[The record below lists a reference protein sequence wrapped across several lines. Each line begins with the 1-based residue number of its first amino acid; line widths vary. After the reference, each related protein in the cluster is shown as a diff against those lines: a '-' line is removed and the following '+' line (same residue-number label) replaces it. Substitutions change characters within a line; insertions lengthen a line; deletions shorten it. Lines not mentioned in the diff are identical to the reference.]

1 MTLLL
6 QACRSFIV
14 LIAMLL
20 ATATAGAKEVTIALA
35 EGHGSATFSEE
46 SLVFSKCEALEVGYS
61 FDIPLEVMTQ
71 SKMNAGVVMQRYTAT
86 LDNGDVVDGLLTG
99 EIDVVASQ
107 TYRYKVTGNEM
118 TRQPVRVSMTR
129 GNSGG
134 PTVEIATWAG
144 FRKGAVSFTFDD
156 GAPSHVS
163 DAGPLFDKYGYKA
176 TFNLVVNW
184 NPDWSGFGNL
194 AKNGHEIAS
203 HSNTHGNN
211 MSGEE
216 ASSKKAIEGKI
227 QQKYGVIT
235 VAYPNCNV
243 PNESAVLQN
252 YIVGRICNS
261 GNSIVGKDGPSNWAR
276 VPAIMTGP
284 NGSNDFKGP
293 MGYVVN
299 SNSWVSFLT
308 HGFSGKN
315 NGNATYS
322 PTDISLIED
331 ALKYAQQN
339 DKDIWVAPM
348 GHVAMYIKERK
359 ASKVEVKASND
370 YSTTIQLKHTIADNV
385 SKYDYPLSLRVKSD
399 WNKVEVTQDG
409 AELENKIDG
418 GYIYFDAVPNAG
430 DIVVRNTGVKYVTV
444 TPGTNVT
451 VSGTVAW
458 TSDGTDY
465 YAEGATITLG
475 YDGTVPTTGYTVGYT
490 VTKAGGGTVSVD
502 VTDGISSFVTP
513 ADDVTVSVRLMK
525 QLTITAASGTKVYDG
540 TALTGSY
547 TSEGLLEGDAIVS
560 VTVTG
565 SQTAVGTC
573 DNVASAAVIKNGD
586 VDVTANYIITYVK
599 GTLAVTTKT
608 VSSPTITLS
617 ETSYVYDGTA
627 KQPTVTVK
635 DGETVIP
642 ETEYTVGYSDNTAA
656 GTATV
661 TITDKEGGNYSVS
674 GSATFVITAKT
685 VSTPSV
691 TLSET
696 SFVYDGSAKEP
707 AVTVKDGETVIPETE
722 YTVVYSDNTA
732 AGIAT
737 VTITDKEGGNYSVS
751 GSATFVIT
759 AKTVSTPSVTLSETS
774 FVYDGSAKE
783 PTVTVKDG
791 ETVIPETEYTV
802 GYSDNTAAGT
812 ATVTITDKEG
822 GNYSVSGSATFVI
835 FVKGDA
841 NNDKKVDV
849 ADLVEMV
856 NARDGH
862 PSVRFVLKAADIDGS
877 GSITDSDI
885 TAVANLIMKG
895 QSNPM

>member
-293 MGYVVN
+293 MGSVVN

-315 NGNATYS
+315 NGNANYS

-359 ASKVEVKASND
+359 ASKVEVTQS
-370 YSTTIQLKHTIADNV
+370 YETSMTIELTHNIKDNV
-385 SKYDYPLSLRVKSD
+385 SDYDYPLSLRVKSD
-399 WNKVEVTQDG
+399 WMKVEVTQNG
-409 AELENKIDG
+409 AKLESKFDG
-418 GYIYFDAVPNAG
+418 GYIYFDAIPNGG
-430 DIVVRNTGVKYVTV
+430 DIVVTRK
-444 TPGTNVT
+444 
-451 VSGTVAW
+451 
-458 TSDGTDY
+458 
-465 YAEGATITLG
+465 L
-475 YDGTVPTTGYTVGYT
+475 
-490 VTKAGGGTVSVD
+490 
-502 VTDGISSFVTP
+502 
-513 ADDVTVSVRLMK
+513 
-525 QLTITAASGTKVYDG
+525 LTITADSGTKAYDG
-540 TALTGSY
+540 TALTKNSY
-547 TSEGLLEGDAIVS
+547 TCTGLASGDDIES

-565 SQTAVGTC
+565 SQTTVGTS
-573 DNVASAAVIKNGD
+573 DNVPSAAMIKNAD
-586 VDVTANYIITYVK
+586 NDDVTETYEINYVN
-599 GTLAVTTKT
+599 GTLAV
-608 VSSPTITLS
+608 
-617 ETSYVYDGTA
+617 
-627 KQPTVTVK
+627 
-635 DGETVIP
+635 
-642 ETEYTVGYSDNTAA
+642 
-656 GTATV
+656 
-661 TITDKEGGNYSVS
+661 
-674 GSATFVITAKT
+674 TAKT

-696 SFVYDGSAKEP
+696 SFVYDGSEKQ
-707 AVTVKDGETVIPETE
+707 
-722 YTVVYSDNTA
+722 
-732 AGIAT
+732 
-737 VTITDKEGGNYSVS
+737 
-751 GSATFVIT
+751 
-759 AKTVSTPSVTLSETS
+759 
-774 FVYDGSAKE
+774 

-791 ETVIPETEYTV
+791 DHH
-802 GYSDNTAAGT
+802 GQ
-812 ATVTITDKEG
+812 G
-822 GNYSVSGSATFVI
+822 GWQ
-835 FVKGDA
+835 
-841 NNDKKVDV
+841 
-849 ADLVEMV
+849 L
-856 NARDGH
+856 
-862 PSVRFVLKAADIDGS
+862 
-877 GSITDSDI
+877 
-885 TAVANLIMKG
+885 
-895 QSNPM
+895 